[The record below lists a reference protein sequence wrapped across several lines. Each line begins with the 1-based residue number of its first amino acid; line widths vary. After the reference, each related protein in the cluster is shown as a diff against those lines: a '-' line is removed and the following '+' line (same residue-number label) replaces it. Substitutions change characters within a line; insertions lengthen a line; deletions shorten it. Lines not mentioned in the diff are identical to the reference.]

1 MNRANC
7 TRIANAIAANDNRGA
22 CRVIDEILTTETG
35 AHWARDLG
43 KLKAF
48 LLDGAPRFSIMAKDG
63 NGKLPFL
70 AFSSLAGKGFC
81 IGAGDCLK
89 FCYSFK
95 AWRYPAAFC
104 RQAQNSALLQ
114 SDSGRAC
121 ILSAIDK
128 FEPEFGAIDFRL
140 YVDGDFT
147 GVGDIAFWMETLTA
161 RPWLITYG
169 YSKSWQSFI
178 DYKGIVPSN
187 YKLNLSS
194 GSKYGD
200 SVKDK
205 LKAFDYVRGE
215 FVAVSIGASVKSTD
229 HADRAHQATLRKAYG
244 AKAYTCTGKCGD
256 CTPIGH
262 ACGSDRFKGIDII
275 IAVH

>member
-7 TRIANAIAANDNRGA
+7 TRIANAIATKDNALA
-22 CRVIDEILTTETG
+22 CSVIDDILTHETG
-35 AHWARDLG
+35 AHWIRDLT

-48 LLDGAPRFSIMAKDG
+48 LQDGSPRFSIMAKEG

-81 IGAGDCLK
+81 IGAGDCLN

-114 SDSGRAC
+114 SDSGREH

-128 FEPEFGAIDFRL
+128 FEPVLGAIDFRL

-147 GVGDIAFWMETLTA
+147 GVADIAFWMEALTA

-178 DYKGIVPSN
+178 DYKGVVPSN

-215 FVAVSIGASVKSTD
+215 FVAVSIGSSVKSTD

-244 AKAYTCTGKCGD
+244 SKAYTCTGKCGD

>member
-7 TRIANAIAANDNRGA
+7 KQIAKAASKKNKKGAIAIIDN
-22 CRVIDEILTTETG
+22 ILLTETG
-35 AHWARDLG
+35 VHWIRDLV
-43 KLKAF
+43 KLKEF
-48 LLDGAPRFSIMAKDG
+48 LLDGKPRFSIMARDG

-70 AFSSLAGKGFC
+70 AFSSLPGEGFC
-81 IGAGDCLK
+81 IGAGDCLS

-104 RQAQNSALLQ
+104 RQVQNSILLQ
-114 SDSGRAC
+114 TKTGKRH
-121 ILSAIDK
+121 ILSALDQFK
-128 FEPEFGAIDFRL
+128 PKAGAIDFRL

-147 GVGDIAFWMETLTA
+147 GVADIQFWMESLTA
-161 RPWLITYG
+161 RPWLLTYG
-169 YSKSWQSFI
+169 YSKSWQSFL
-178 DYKGIVPSN
+178 DYKGIVPGN

-194 GSKYGD
+194 GSKYDD

-215 FVAVSIGASVKSTD
+215 FIAVAVGHKVAT
-229 HADRAHQATLRKAYG
+229 REHQATLRQVYAK
-244 AKAYTCTGKCGD
+244 KAYTCTGKCGD

>member
-1 MNRANC
+1 MDRANC
-7 TRIANAIAANDNRGA
+7 TRIANAIATKDNALA
-22 CRVIDEILTTETG
+22 CNVIDDILTKETG
-35 AHWARDLG
+35 AHWIRDLT

-48 LLDGAPRFSIMAKDG
+48 LLDGSPKFSIMAKDG

-81 IGAGDCLK
+81 IGAGDCLS

-114 SDSGRAC
+114 SDSGREH
-121 ILSAIDK
+121 ILDAIDK
-128 FEPEFGAIDFRL
+128 FEPVSGAIDFRL

-147 GVGDIAFWMETLTA
+147 GVEDIAFWMEALTA

-187 YKLNLSS
+187 YRLNLSS

-205 LKAFDYVRGE
+205 LKQFDYVRGE

-244 AKAYTCTGKCGD
+244 SKAYTCTGK
-256 CTPIGH
+256 
-262 ACGSDRFKGIDII
+262 F
-275 IAVH
+275 

>member
-1 MNRANC
+1 MVRLDSLLWQKMVTVNYHSWLLVAYQARAFVLEL
-7 TRIANAIAANDNRGA
+7 AIAWNFAIR
-22 CRVIDEILTTETG
+22 LK
-35 AHWARDLG
+35 LG
-43 KLKAF
+43 
-48 LLDGAPRFSIMAKDG
+48 GIR
-63 NGKLPFL
+63 
-70 AFSSLAGKGFC
+70 
-81 IGAGDCLK
+81 
-89 FCYSFK
+89 
-95 AWRYPAAFC
+95 RHFC
-104 RQAQNSALLQ
+104 RQVQNSVLLQ
-114 SDSGRAC
+114 SGQDH
-121 ILSAIDK
+121 ILTALDK
-128 FEPEFGAIDFRL
+128 FKPKAGAIDFRL

-147 GVGDIAFWMETLTA
+147 GVADIQFWMEALTA
-161 RPWLITYG
+161 RPWLLTYG
-169 YSKSWQSFI
+169 YSKSWQSFL

-215 FVAVSIGASVKSTD
+215 FIAVSVGHKVATQD
-229 HADRAHQATLRKAYG
+229 HAKREHQAILRQVYAK
-244 AKAYTCTGKCGD
+244 KAYTCTGKCGD

>member
-7 TRIANAIAANDNRGA
+7 TRIANTIATKDKAAA
-22 CRVIDEILTTETG
+22 CSVIDDILITETG
-35 AHWARDLG
+35 VHWIRDLV
-43 KLKAF
+43 KLKEF
-48 LLDGAPRFSIMAKDG
+48 LLDGKPRFSIMAKDG

-70 AFSSLAGKGFC
+70 AFSSLPGKGFC
-81 IGAGDCLK
+81 VGAGDCLE

-104 RQAQNSALLQ
+104 RQVQNSILLQ
-114 SDSGRAC
+114 TKAGRRH
-121 ILSAIDK
+121 ILSALDNFK
-128 FEPEFGAIDFRL
+128 PKAGAIDFRL

-147 GVGDIAFWMETLTA
+147 GVADIEFWMEALTA
-161 RPWLITYG
+161 RPWLLTYG
-169 YSKSWQSFI
+169 YSKSWQSFL
-178 DYKGIVPSN
+178 DYAGIVPSN

-194 GSKYGD
+194 GSKYDD

-215 FVAVSIGASVKSTD
+215 FVAVSVGHKVATQD
-229 HADRAHQATLRKAYG
+229 HARREHQATLRQVY
-244 AKAYTCTGKCGD
+244 AKKSYTCTGKCGD

>member
-1 MNRANC
+1 MNRQNC
-7 TRIANAIAANDNRGA
+7 TLIANAIAKKDIPSAIVA
-22 CRVIDEILTTETG
+22 IDTILLTEPG
-35 AHWARDLG
+35 VHWIRDLT

-48 LLDGAPRFSIMAKDG
+48 LLDGSPRFSIMAKDG

-70 AFSSLAGKGFC
+70 AFSSLPGEGFC
-81 IGAGDCLK
+81 VGAGDCLE

-104 RQAQNSALLQ
+104 RQVQNSSLLNTKA
-114 SDSGRAC
+114 GKRH
-121 ILSAIDK
+121 ILSALDK
-128 FEPEFGAIDFRL
+128 FQPKSGAIDFRL

-147 GVGDIAFWMETLTA
+147 GVADIEFWMDALTA
-161 RPWLITYG
+161 RPWLLTYG

-215 FVAVSIGASVKSTD
+215 FIAVSVGHKVATKD
-229 HADRAHQATLRKAYG
+229 HAKREHQAILRKVYAK
-244 AKAYTCTGKCGD
+244 KAYTCTGKCGD

-262 ACGSDRFKGIDII
+262 ACGSNRFNGIDII

>member
-1 MNRANC
+1 MNRENC
-7 TRIANAIAANDNRGA
+7 NRIAEAISQNDNRGA
-22 CRVIDEILTTETG
+22 CCVIDNILTTETG
-35 AHWARDLG
+35 AHWVRDLS

-48 LLDGAPRFSIMAKDG
+48 LLDGSPRFSIMAKDG

-70 AFSSLAGKGFC
+70 AFSSLPGKGFC
-81 IGAGDCLK
+81 IGAGDCLE

-104 RQAQNSALLQ
+104 RQVQNSILLQ
-114 SDSGRAC
+114 TKAGKQH
-121 ILSAIDK
+121 ILSALDK
-128 FEPEFGAIDFRL
+128 FAPKSGAIDFRL

-147 GVGDIAFWMETLTA
+147 GVDDIAFWMETLTA
-161 RPWLITYG
+161 RPWLLAYG
-169 YSKSWQSFI
+169 YSKSWQSFL
-178 DYKGIVPSN
+178 DYKGTVPSN

-194 GSKYGD
+194 GSKYND

-215 FVAVSIGASVKSTD
+215 FVAVSIGRKVATQD
-229 HADRAHQATLRKAYG
+229 HAKREHQSTLRKAYG

-262 ACGSDRFKGIDII
+262 ACGSNRFKGIDII

>member
-1 MNRANC
+1 MNRAQC
-7 TRIANAIAANDNRGA
+7 TRIANAISKKDNHGA
-22 CRVIDEILTTETG
+22 VAVIDDVLTTETG
-35 AHWARDLG
+35 AHWVRDLT
-43 KLKAF
+43 KLKIF
-48 LLDGAPRFSIMAKDG
+48 LLDGAPCFSIMAKDG

-81 IGAGDCLK
+81 VGAGDCLN

-95 AWRYPAAFC
+95 AWRYPSAFC
-104 RQAQNSALLQ
+104 RQAQNSILLQ
-114 SDSGRAC
+114 SDEGRAH
-121 ILSAIDK
+121 ILNAVDRFK
-128 FEPEFGAIDFRL
+128 PKFGAIDFRL

-147 GVGDIAFWMETLTA
+147 GVDDIAFWMQALTA

-169 YSKSWQSFI
+169 YSKSWQSFL
-178 DYKGIVPSN
+178 DYKGTVPSN
-187 YKLNLSS
+187 YRLNLSS
-194 GSKYGD
+194 GSKYSD
-200 SVKDK
+200 VVKDR

-215 FVAVSIGASVKSTD
+215 FVAVSVGSHVKSTD
-229 HADRAHQATLRKAYG
+229 HGDRAHQAKLRKAYPK
-244 AKAYTCTGKCGD
+244 KAYTCTGKCGD